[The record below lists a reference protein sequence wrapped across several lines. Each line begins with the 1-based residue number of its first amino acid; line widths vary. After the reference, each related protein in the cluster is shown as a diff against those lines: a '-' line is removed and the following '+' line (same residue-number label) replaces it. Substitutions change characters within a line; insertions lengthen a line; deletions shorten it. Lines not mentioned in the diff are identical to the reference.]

1 MTELPTIDLRPFI
14 DDPNSAAAQRVAV
27 SLRDACHSP
36 GFCYI
41 RGHGVAE
48 HLDTELL
55 DVARQFFTLPEA
67 QRHALAIGNSP
78 HFRGYTLLGDERTK
92 GISDWRDQL
101 DVGPEE
107 SAPELMPDD
116 PPWLNLRGPN
126 QWPESLPEMR
136 SATLAWMAA
145 MEPVGLTVMRA
156 LAVGLGQSIDA
167 FDDAMLPRGDV
178 HVKIIRY
185 PAQIPGQDTGQ
196 GVGMHHDSG
205 VLTFILQDDT
215 GGLEVQTDTGIV
227 PAINKPGCYVMNLGE
242 MLQAATNGYLRAT
255 PHRVVS
261 PSAGRARVS
270 IAFFAHPRLE
280 SRFEPI
286 ELPDELAALSRGAE
300 NPDPD
305 DPVFSTFGAN
315 CLKIRLR
322 AHPDVAQR
330 FYSGSSA

>member
-1 MTELPTIDLRPFI
+1 MHVIRPASVI
-14 DDPNSAAAQRVAV
+14 YAVTVSPSISMPNCSTLHGDSSHCRKRNAI
-27 SLRDACHSP
+27 HSP
-36 GFCYI
+36 SATPRIFAATRCS
-41 RGHGVAE
+41 V
-48 HLDTELL
+48 TS
-55 DVARQFFTLPEA
+55 ARKASATGA
-67 QRHALAIGNSP
+67 NNSTSV
-78 HFRGYTLLGDERTK
+78 RKR
-92 GISDWRDQL
+92 
-101 DVGPEE
+101 
-107 SAPELMPDD
+107 
-116 PPWLNLRGPN
+116 LRGPN

-136 SATLAWMAA
+136 TTTLAWMAA
-145 MEPVGLTVMRA
+145 IEPVGLTVMRA
-156 LAVGLGQSIDA
+156 LAVGLGQSLDA
-167 FDDAMLPRGDV
+167 FDDAMLPHGDV

-185 PAQIPGQDTGQ
+185 PTQIPGQDTGQ

-215 GGLEVQTDTGIV
+215 GGLEVQTDAGIV

-242 MLQAATNGYLRAT
+242 MLQSATNGYLRAT

-261 PSAGRARVS
+261 PSTGQARIS

-286 ELPDELAALSRGAE
+286 ELPAELAALARGAE

-330 FYSGSSA
+330 FYSEGSA